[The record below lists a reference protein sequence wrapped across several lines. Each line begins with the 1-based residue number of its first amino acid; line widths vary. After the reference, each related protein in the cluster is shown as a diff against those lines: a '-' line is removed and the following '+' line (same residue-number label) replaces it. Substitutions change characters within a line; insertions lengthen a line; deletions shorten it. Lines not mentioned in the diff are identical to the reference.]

1 MPNPTQIM
9 RNGSRLL
16 ATRATLLNGQANG
29 FRTPLRAEIEASWRR
44 SMAHGVRP
52 DRLNVPHAGTADC
65 ADELRRAASPVAD
78 AVGTD
83 LSGTGVSLLVSDH
96 EGCIIDRRVPD
107 ADLRARL
114 DRIDLAPGFRY
125 GEEAVGTTAIS
136 VALSSRGPAL
146 VAAGEH
152 FADPLTPMVCAAAP
166 VADPRTG
173 RILGTVGL
181 ACLAEDASPLMVAL
195 VNRAA
200 RDVEQRLTEGSPP
213 AAHADRSGWDILTT
227 AERAVA
233 VIIAEGATNREAA
246 ARLYLSPHTVDFH
259 LRQIFRKLGVT
270 SRVELTRLV
279 LTRGAL
285 D

>member
-1 MPNPTQIM
+1 MPQDAGATARSLDGAVGRRRRAGRGAARWPAPVRPGSHRGPRRVHLDQAAHPGPAGRAKALAVRAAGDRDRGRPRTGGGHRLVRRSRVIRCRFGRKAWCQVHCTVNVPLRTERSQVMPNPTQIM

-83 LSGTGVSLLVSDH
+83 LSGMGVSLLVSDH

-152 FADPLTPMVCAAAP
+152 FAD
-166 VADPRTG
+166 
-173 RILGTVGL
+173 
-181 ACLAEDASPLMVAL
+181 
-195 VNRAA
+195 
-200 RDVEQRLTEGSPP
+200 
-213 AAHADRSGWDILTT
+213 
-227 AERAVA
+227 
-233 VIIAEGATNREAA
+233 
-246 ARLYLSPHTVDFH
+246 
-259 LRQIFRKLGVT
+259 
-270 SRVELTRLV
+270 
-279 LTRGAL
+279 
-285 D
+285 